1 MDNSETLNDPNIADP
16 NIAEPTLPE
25 PTPDGSEQPP
35 APALETAPAVSGSE
49 QVQATVDAE
58 NEAGYQGERLDPT
71 PLQHYTL
78 PGVLAGLP
86 TPETDADQAAL
97 AGGTK
102 FVGAG
107 EATTQ
112 GNN

>member
-16 NIAEPTLPE
+16 PLPE

-58 NEAGYQGERLDPT
+58 NEAGYQGDRLDPT
-71 PLQHYTL
+71 PLLHYTL

-107 EATTQ
+107 ETTTE
-112 GNN
+112 GTN

>member
-1 MDNSETLNDPNIADP
+1 MDNLETLNDPTLNDP
-16 NIAEPTLPE
+16 ALPE

-58 NEAGYQGERLDPT
+58 NEAGYQGDRLDPT
-71 PLQHYTL
+71 PLLHYTL

-107 EATTQ
+107 ETTTE
-112 GNN
+112 GTN